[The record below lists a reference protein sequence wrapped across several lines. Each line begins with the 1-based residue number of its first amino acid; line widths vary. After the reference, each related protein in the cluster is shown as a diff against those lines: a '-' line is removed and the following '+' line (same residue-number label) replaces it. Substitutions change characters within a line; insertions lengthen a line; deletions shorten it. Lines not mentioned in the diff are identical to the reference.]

1 MSILILKGIVVS
13 GWHVSSASIVQQARL
28 PDWLR
33 HMQKNK
39 TMKNEKNPKTTT
51 FSEVRHDNPV
61 SSFKCAHVNK
71 LIIYVRM
78 HKQKAPIKM
87 FSQQNNK
94 FRLIETREKPVDFCM
109 DFSFCNNF
117 ANLGSFTKVSVSI
130 KSIVP

>member
-1 MSILILKGIVVS
+1 M
-13 GWHVSSASIVQQARL
+13 
-28 PDWLR
+28 
-33 HMQKNK
+33 
-39 TMKNEKNPKTTT
+39 TT
-51 FSEVRHDNPV
+51 FSEVKHKHDNPV
-61 SSFKCAHVNK
+61 ASFK